1 VSHPLRRAA
10 VVAARWAPFVVPP
23 CYLLLVFAL
32 QPRDH
37 MGPPDAAPWLY
48 SSLYDDYDATAMALR
63 GLNVARDRIPGSADP
78 PCQPPPD
85 GLNRELDDPHQALKP
100 RYHLEYPTAALLLFR
115 LGWVGQSNLD
125 SYPPAVLD
133 GDYVQLVEHKPRND
147 QERVWWGQFRRAGQ
161 TYMLL
166 MMACGLC
173 LTAVLR
179 AGYEPGGGLSSSGLL
194 LLLPAALYFTLNR
207 FDILPA
213 LLTALSLACLGR
225 RWTAAS
231 AAFLAAA
238 TVLKLF
244 PLLLAPLI
252 VRYLL
257 PDWRR
262 AAAWIGCYV
271 AVGVA
276 SLLPPLLLYGWP
288 GLLEPLRF
296 QLGRGPSAFV
306 LYGPLLPPC
315 LAANDLTGRLFRLGA
330 LAATVAAVCATRPPH
345 LASLLRRGAVVLIVF
360 ICLSVY
366 FSPQWVLWLAPL
378 LLPLARGNRLLA
390 GLVIALDL
398 ITYYIFP
405 VYSPIW
411 GPMEQGGVDRAVYT
425 RFAAFVALAAVLL
438 WQDWRGARQ
447 AGAGRTPMS
456 DEKAVSPAPL

>member
-1 VSHPLRRAA
+1 MRPLRRAA

-63 GLNVARDRIPGSADP
+63 GLNFARGRIPGSADP
-78 PCQPPPD
+78 PCQQPPH
-85 GLNRELDDPHQALKP
+85 GLNQELDDPNLALKP
-100 RYHLEYPTAALLLFR
+100 RYHLEYPPAALLLFR

-133 GDYVQLVEHKPRND
+133 GDYVQLVQHEPRNE

-166 MMACGLC
+166 MMACGLS

-179 AGYEPGGGLSSSGLL
+179 AGYEPNGGLSSSGLL

-207 FDILPA
+207 FDVLPA
-213 LLTALSLACLGR
+213 LLVAVSLACLGR
-225 RWTAAS
+225 RFTAAS

-238 TVLKLF
+238 TALKLF

-252 VRYLL
+252 LRYLL

-262 AAAWIGCYV
+262 AAAWVGCYA

-276 SLLPPLLLYGWP
+276 SLAPPLLMYGWP

-296 QLGRGPSAFV
+296 QLGREPSAFV
-306 LYGPLLPPC
+306 LYGPLLPPW
-315 LAANDLTGRLFRLGA
+315 LAANDLTGRLFRLGT
-330 LAATVAAVCATRPPH
+330 LAAAVVVVCATRPPD

-360 ICLSVY
+360 LCLSVY
-366 FSPQWVLWLAPL
+366 FSPQWVLWLAPFC
-378 LLPLARGNRLLA
+378 LPLTRGNRLLPT
-390 GLVIALDL
+390 LLIALDL
-398 ITYYIFP
+398 ITYYTFP
-405 VYSPIW
+405 VYAPVW
-411 GPMEQGGVDRAVYT
+411 GPMESGGMDRAVYA
-425 RFAAFVALAAVLL
+425 RFLAFVALAAALL
-438 WQDWRGARQ
+438 WQEWRAVRQ
-447 AGAGRTPMS
+447 AGAGPAPVAQ
-456 DEKAVSPAPL
+456 EKVMSPAPL